1 MSLTQSLIWTAKHA
15 WCEVTRESP
24 PKRPAIERTADFQEI
39 YRIYDPRA
47 VRIQASRCIQ
57 CPEPL
62 CRKGC
67 PLSNRI
73 PEWLSLAAEGNF
85 IEASE
90 VSRSTSNMPE
100 ICSRVCPQ
108 ERLCES
114 WCILNSRS
122 EPMAIGAVEK
132 FINEYAFAHHA
143 VHPLHVESCGG
154 RVAVIGSG
162 PGGLA
167 CADELGKLGYQ
178 VTVFESQPRLGGLL
192 VNGIPAFKLDKR
204 VVQRRINLLR
214 AQGVVFRPGVSVGK
228 DISLGELRAHF
239 HAVFLAF
246 GAQQPKPLDIPGGHL
261 QGIFP
266 ALPFLTQHNAGWSPI
281 PLASVE
287 GKSVAVLGGGDTAMD
302 CLRTA
307 VRCGAREAVCLYRR
321 DLENMPGSRSE
332 YAHALE
338 EGAQFRFLT
347 NPVALEGDSRGHVAQ
362 VRCVQMELGE
372 PDAKGRRRPRPIPRS
387 EFTMPAE
394 IVLVAYGFDPSPFP
408 DDSFFSSIATEEWGG
423 IIVDDHQMTSLPG
436 IFAGGDAVTGPN
448 LVVHAVRDGR
458 LAAAAIHQYLAS
470 IG

>member
-15 WCEVTRESP
+15 WCEVARASP
-24 PKRPAIERTADFQEI
+24 PKRSPVERKGDFHEI
-39 YRIYDPRA
+39 YRLYDPRE
-47 VRIQASRCIQ
+47 VRVQASRCIQ

-67 PLSNRI
+67 PLANRI
-73 PEWLSLAAEGNF
+73 PEWLALAAEGHF
-85 IEASE
+85 LEASE

-143 VHPLHVESCGG
+143 VHPLHVEATEGP
-154 RVAVIGSG
+154 VAVVGSG

-167 CADELGKLGYQ
+167 CADELSKLGYQ

-204 VVQRRINLLR
+204 IVQRRIDLLR
-214 AQGVVFRPGVSVGK
+214 AQGIVFRPGISIGR
-228 DISLGELRAHF
+228 DISIGELRAHF
-239 HAVFLAF
+239 RAVFMGF
-246 GAQQPKPLDIPGGHL
+246 GAQKPKPLDIPGGHL
-261 QGIFP
+261 HGIFP
-266 ALPFLTQHNAGWSPI
+266 ALPFLTQHNAGWSEI
-281 PLASVE
+281 PLASVA

-307 VRCGAREAVCLYRR
+307 IRCGAREAVCLYRR

-347 NPVALEGDSRGHVAQ
+347 NPVALEGNAQGHVSQ

-372 PDAKGRRRPRPIPRS
+372 PDAKGRRRPRPVPGS
-387 EFTMPAE
+387 EFVLPTDV
-394 IVLVAYGFDPSPFP
+394 VLVAYGFDPIPFP
-408 DDSFFSSIATEEWGG
+408 DDCQSQDIETEEWGG
-423 IIVDDHQMTSLPG
+423 IIVDANQMTSFPG

-448 LVVHAVRDGR
+448 LVVHAVVDGR
-458 LAAAAIHQYLAS
+458 RAAAGIHRYLSS